1 MFLMKNP
8 NGFWLPYSG
17 ILKRLHLSSP
27 HITMKKHRAAFTLVE
42 LLVVIAI
49 IAILAALLF
58 PAIASSIRKGKMMTA
73 INNTKQVSQ
82 RVVSFA
88 SDNRDF
94 LPTPNIS
101 PSERPGWTSV
111 GNATHDNIWY
121 NALMRYADLP
131 LLKDMVT
138 NPESMYKPSSI
149 FYLPGARYPA
159 NKLTR
164 PMFAFSMN
172 RNLGTGSGT
181 TAAQPIKI
189 HTVSRPSVTVFFGET
204 GTEVEKKFATAQVYE
219 AAAMMGPRNFIGR
232 YDGRGVLSFMDGH
245 AEGKRLKDV
254 LTPVGAAITPQ
265 RDVIWTPDPAST
277 TVL

>member
-1 MFLMKNP
+1 
-8 NGFWLPYSG
+8 
-17 ILKRLHLSSP
+17 
-27 HITMKKHRAAFTLVE
+27 MKKSRVAFTLVE

-73 INNTKQVSQ
+73 VNNTKQVAQ

-101 PSERPGWTSV
+101 PNEQPGWNSV
-111 GNATHDNIWY
+111 ANANHENIWY
-121 NALMRYADLP
+121 NGLMRYADLP
-131 LLKDMVT
+131 MLKDMVT
-138 NPESMYKPSSI
+138 NPAAMYKPSSI

-159 NKLTR
+159 NKTSR

-172 RNLGTGSGT
+172 RNLGTGSGST
-181 TAAQPIKI
+181 SAKPIKI
-189 HTVSRPSVTVFFGET
+189 HTVSRPSVTVLFGET
-204 GTEVEKKFATAQVYE
+204 GTEVEKKFATSQVYQGR
-219 AAAMMGPRNFIGR
+219 AMMGPKNFIGR

-245 AEGKRLKDV
+245 AEGRLLKDV
-254 LTPVGAAITPQ
+254 LTPTGDAITPQ
-265 RDVIWTPDPAST
+265 REILWTADPST
-277 TVL
+277 PTVL